1 VRHFLVLLPC
11 FLLVLFFVD
20 EMDMAL
26 RAPECATAADLDGW
40 CLPLGWEGP
49 FADYWTNHSR
59 RNAIIGASLN
69 LGAGL
74 LALGLSVF
82 VAVRPSPSGGRIGMI
97 LQIQALLLLA
107 LTLKSLMLNDPS

>member
-1 VRHFLVLLPC
+1 
-11 FLLVLFFVD
+11 
-20 EMDMAL
+20 MDMAL
-26 RAPECATAADLDGW
+26 RAPACATPADLDGW
-40 CLPLGWEGP
+40 CLPIGWEGP
-49 FADYWTNHSR
+49 FADDWANHSR

-69 LGAGL
+69 LSAGL

-82 VAVRPSPSGGRIGMI
+82 VAVRPSSSGGRIGMI